1 MFPVNND
8 EENTMITGYCG
19 FVANILNAI
28 KIAYDQDTLYM
39 FVRNSFPDMRTL
51 LNSIQSMYTQGVTEL
66 DKNALIKSFDC
77 SELLNIIINGNDPVE
92 NYKFIAANYASNPDD
107 AMMSISKS
115 VVDFIRMNY
124 PQFAPKIPYIITTV
138 AEYMAQITTA
148 PDRLLVLLACVFKLQ
163 MIIKS

>member
-8 EENTMITGYCG
+8 EENTMIAGYCG

-28 KIAYDQDTLYM
+28 KISYDQDTLYM

-77 SELLNIIINGNDPVE
+77 SDLLNIIINGNDPIE
-92 NYKFIAANYASNPDD
+92 NYKFIVTNYASNPDD